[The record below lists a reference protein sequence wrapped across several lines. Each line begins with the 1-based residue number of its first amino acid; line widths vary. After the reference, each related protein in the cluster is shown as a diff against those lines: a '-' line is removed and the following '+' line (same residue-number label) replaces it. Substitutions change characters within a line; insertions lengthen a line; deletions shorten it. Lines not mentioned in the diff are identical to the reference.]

1 MNMKRTALCLLTLLS
16 ILVSPAR
23 AEVVAL
29 WDYNTQGEP
38 DYDGTTGTLAPKVG
52 TGMAAV
58 IGPTIA
64 YRFQGS
70 TSSDEWVFDNSC
82 LRISSFPPATMH
94 NKTSGLELRFST
106 AGYEDISL
114 TWEHNNNTTAN
125 RYLRVQYTADGSL
138 WTDYIV
144 LTNEV
149 PGVWYFRTVDFAGVP
164 AADNNPNFGVRL
176 VTEFEATA
184 IGEGDNYSYVGISAT
199 YATAGTFWSDLVQA
213 NGTPVNPANTRPTLS
228 HIPDQIVRTGSSL
241 PPIAFTVGDAETP
254 AADLTVSGEFS
265 NANLIQGI
273 SFGGSG
279 ANRTVTVTPTG
290 ALGTSRVIVRVTD
303 AGGRY
308 TERLFLV
315 NTLPLNTPPTISA
328 ISNRSMLADATATI
342 DFTIGDLESA
352 PESLVVNVAHAE
364 RSFVPVQTSL
374 TGTGANR
381 TLLVT
386 PLGAGI
392 ANLSVTVSDGELEAS
407 STFLLRVT
415 RSQTAAFW
423 DFNSSV
429 PDNDG
434 TTGTLLPAIGT
445 GEAQVI
451 GPSTTYRFQ
460 ASANSDPNTADQSAL
475 RTSTYPAV
483 DAGNKTSG
491 VQFLF
496 STVGFQNPSVIWE
509 HNNNQSGSRFWRVQ
523 YTTDG
528 HIWTDHVVRSNIW
541 GIWIFFSADFAGV
554 PGVDNN
560 PNFGFRVVSEFEST
574 ATGAGADVYV
584 PRDSA
589 FSYSSGGGTMW
600 MDMVVVTADAY
611 APAIQLDAQ
620 RSGSSLVISWPA
632 SASGVLESAS
642 SLTAPVWQDVP
653 EAPVISGDRKIVT
666 VSLASGARFFRLRN

>member
-1 MNMKRTALCLLTLLS
+1 MKRTALCLLIPLLAL
-16 ILVSPAR
+16 LVSPVR

-29 WDYNTQGEP
+29 WDYNSQGEP
-38 DYDGTTGTLAPKVG
+38 DNDPATGTLAPKVG

-64 YRFQGS
+64 YVFQGS
-70 TSSDEWVFDNSC
+70 SSSDEWVFDNSC
-82 LRISSFPPATMH
+82 LRIASFPPATAH

-114 TWEHNNNTTAN
+114 TWEHNNNSTAS
-125 RYLRVQYTADGSL
+125 RYLRVQYTADGDE

-144 LTNEV
+144 LTNEITFA
-149 PGVWYFRTVDFAGVP
+149 WYFRTVDFAGVP

-184 IGEGDNYSYVGISAT
+184 IGEGTNSYVGISDS
-199 YATAGTFWSDLVQA
+199 YNPAGTFWSDLVQA

-265 NANLIQGI
+265 NPNIIQSL

-279 ANRTVTVTPTG
+279 ASRTVTVTPTG
-290 ALGTSRVIVRVTD
+290 ALGASRVIVRVTD
-303 AGGRY
+303 GGGRY

-315 NTLPLNTPPTISA
+315 STLPANTPPTISA
-328 ISNRSMLADATATI
+328 ITNRSMLANTTASI
-342 DFTIGDLESA
+342 DFTVGDLESSPA
-352 PESLVVNVAHAE
+352 SLVVSVAHAE
-364 RSFVPVQTSL
+364 RSFVLVQTSI

-386 PLGAGI
+386 PLGAGM
-392 ANLSVTVSDGELEAS
+392 AQLTVTVSDGELQSS

-415 RSQTAAFW
+415 RPQTAAFW
-423 DFNSSV
+423 DFNSPV
-429 PDNDG
+429 ADTNG
-434 TTGTLLPAIGT
+434 ATGTLLPAIGT

-451 GPSTTYRFQ
+451 GTLTTYRFQ
-460 ASANSDPNTADQSAL
+460 ASANSDPNTTDQSAL
-475 RTSTYPAV
+475 RTTGYPAV
-483 DAGNKTSG
+483 DANNKTSG

-496 STVGFQNPSVIWE
+496 STVGLQRPSVIWE
-509 HNNNQSGSRFWRVQ
+509 HNNNASASRYWRVQ

-528 HIWTDHVVRSNIW
+528 HTWTDHAVRSNIW
-541 GIWIFFSADFAGV
+541 GIWVFFSTDFAGV

-574 ATGAGADVYV
+574 ATGAGVEGYV
-584 PRDSA
+584 ARDSN
-589 FSYSSGGGTMW
+589 FNYSGSSGTMW
-600 MDMVVVTADAY
+600 MDMVTITADAY
-611 APAIQLDAQ
+611 SPAVQLDLQ
-620 RSGSSLVISWPA
+620 RSGNDVVISWPT

-642 SLTAPVWQDVP
+642 SLIAPVWLDAP
-653 EAPVISGDRKIVT
+653 ETPVISGDRKIVT
-666 VSLASGARFFRLRN
+666 VGLTSGARFFRLRN